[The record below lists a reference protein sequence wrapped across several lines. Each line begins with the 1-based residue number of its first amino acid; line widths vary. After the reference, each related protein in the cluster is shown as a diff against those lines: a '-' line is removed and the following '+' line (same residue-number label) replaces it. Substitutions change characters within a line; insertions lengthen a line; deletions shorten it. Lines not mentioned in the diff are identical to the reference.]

1 MSLQRTIK
9 RSERTR
15 TLAAAVWLRA
25 NAAHLEEL
33 RKQREAKAR
42 ERGRADHDKHKS

>member
-1 MSLQRTIK
+1 MASLTRSIK
-9 RSERTR
+9 RRIGKEPRTR
-15 TLAAAVWLRA
+15 AAAEWLKA

-42 ERGRADHDKHKS
+42 ERKSGS

>member
-15 TLAAAVWLRA
+15 TLAAARWLIA
-25 NAAHLEEL
+25 NATHLEEL
-33 RKQREAKAR
+33 RKQREAKAKAR
-42 ERGRADHDKHKS
+42 KSGS